1 MESEHIIYS
10 LAIYVS
16 SYQDLIIAV
25 IQFFAPHNT
34 NLLEV
39 GTQRYKISQPRWGDA
54 RATQI

>member
-10 LAIYVS
+10 LAVYMS
-16 SYQDLIIAV
+16 SYEDLIITV
-25 IQFFAPHNT
+25 IQFFAAHNA

-39 GTQRYKISQPRWGDA
+39 WTQRYKISQPRRGDA